1 MPKIKL
7 PTKSPRVDMT
17 PMVDLFSLLLTF
29 FMLTTTFKPNE
40 PARIDTPMSTSETPQ
55 PDVNAMTVVLGPDGR
70 VFFSVDN
77 GTDTLFHIKQKI
89 LAAMG
94 TQYNI
99 EFTPSELRAFEK
111 STAVFGI
118 SIQDMKTYL
127 STTASNDEKNKLQK
141 GIPIDSLDNQLSNW
155 VLFSRQENPNVEAC
169 IRGDGNAEYP
179 VVDKVL
185 DILQEKNINRFSLI
199 TNLEAVK
206 LKTDEITANTQ

>member
-55 PDVNAMTVVLGPDGR
+55 PDVNAMTVVLGSDGR

-89 LAAMG
+89 LTAMG

-99 EFTPSELRAFEK
+99 EFTPAEKRAFEK

-118 SIQDMKTYL
+118 SIQDMKSYL
-127 STTASNDEKNKLQK
+127 SPTVSNDEKNKLQK

-185 DILQEKNINRFSLI
+185 DILQEKTLTGSAWLPI
-199 TNLEAVK
+199 
-206 LKTDEITANTQ
+206 LKQLN